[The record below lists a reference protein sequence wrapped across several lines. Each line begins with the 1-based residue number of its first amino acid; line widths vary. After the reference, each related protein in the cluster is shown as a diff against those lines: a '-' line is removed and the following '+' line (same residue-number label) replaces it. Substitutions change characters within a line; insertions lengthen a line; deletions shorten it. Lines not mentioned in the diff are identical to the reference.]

1 LAMRSS
7 KRLVACAA
15 AFTLLGCATASR
27 PSVIDDEAPNPYW
40 SGSLQPTQQRSGAL
54 VVTGQ
59 NRVFGSVRL
68 WAKRSGNLDRMHVT
82 LTVAVPTASATSLRW
97 AVLPERCGSGDL
109 PLIGFEQF
117 PLIEVSTNGRGQV
130 EADLPLVL
138 APNSVYHVNV
148 YSGGQQLENV
158 LTCANLKYEIPSR

>member
-1 LAMRSS
+1 MRTR
-7 KRLVACAA
+7 KRLVAGMAA
-15 AFTLLGCATASR
+15 LTLLGCATASR
-27 PSVIDDEAPNPYW
+27 PAVIDDEPPSPYW
-40 SGSLQPTQQRSGAL
+40 TGSLQPTQQRSGSL

-68 WAKRSGNLDRMHVT
+68 WPTRSGNLERMHVT
-82 LTVAVPTASATSLRW
+82 LNVAVPTAAATSLRW

-117 PLIEVSTNGRGQV
+117 PLIEVSTNGRGQL

-138 APNSVYHVNV
+138 APNSGYHVNV

-158 LTCANLKYEIPSR
+158 LTCGNLKYEVPSR